1 MSGIFAKKRLDFVA
15 GLSDGILTALI
26 LGGGPLLHADSS
38 MSWSLSLRVAA
49 AAAIAGAFI
58 FFVAHYADLRSE
70 LIRAERQL
78 NLLSHGRFATTQL
91 GKAVLRES
99 LVSAV
104 IDSVCTFIGALIP
117 LSASLIPH
125 GPRWLGAAVGI
136 GALAVLGFFLGRAA
150 YGSPVR
156 WAVALTLAGV
166 LVAYIGMNLK
176 IV

>member
-26 LGGGPLLHADSS
+26 LAGGTLLQAYSS

-49 AAAIAGAFI
+49 AAAITGAFI

-70 LIRAERQL
+70 LVHAERQL

-99 LVSAV
+99 MVSAV
-104 IDSVCTFIGALIP
+104 INSVCTFIGALIR
-117 LSASLIPH
+117 LSASMIPH
-125 GPRWLGAAVGI
+125 GPTWLGAAVGI
-136 GALAVLGFFLGRAA
+136 GALALLGFFLGRAT
-150 YGSPVR
+150 YSNPVR
-156 WAVALTLAGV
+156 WVVALTAAGV
-166 LVAYIGMNLK
+166 LVAYIGMKLK
-176 IV
+176 VV